1 MISGGRQEGGKSWGC
16 WGFGGGG
23 EQTGSVA
30 WWDTHAWFFSMFF
43 FVLGWAGKGCMIMT
57 DIGISTPGWNILLK
71 LIPRGVQLMFNLG
84 NYAASS
90 PEGSTT

>member
-43 FVLGWAGKGCMIMT
+43 FLFWGGLEKG
-57 DIGISTPGWNILLK
+57 
-71 LIPRGVQLMFNLG
+71 V
-84 NYAASS
+84 
-90 PEGSTT
+90 